1 MASIG
6 AGLSKRGASNV
17 DAIMPGIRTALL
29 ERTRPTVPR
38 IDLSTAE
45 NWLLRNEI
53 IELTKDAIRDGLR
66 PHHLSYPNEF
76 AGDADLIKAL
86 AAFFNEYFHPYVP
99 VEPDHIA
106 TAPGAATCLN
116 TFLYNLCEPG
126 EGILVPAPFWNG
138 FDWLFTARS
147 SAVPVMVHVERSA
160 DTLTAQLIPALEK
173 AYEEAAVPIRGL
185 LLTNPQNPY
194 GQCYPRS
201 VMEDCIRFCH
211 SKGIHYISDEVY
223 ALSSFQNPELPDAPP
238 FVSALQIDVK
248 GIGCDLSRVHTFWST
263 SKDFGSSG
271 FRVGCSITQANEAMH
286 VALALAS
293 NTESSSLSA
302 VASTALL
309 TSPRLPDLLRLN
321 EKRLQEAYCLMT
333 NFLKRHQIQYIP
345 ANSAPFLFARV
356 APQAQTWEDEKA
368 VIAQLKEA
376 GVNVSGGKAY
386 HVNED
391 QKGWARLTFA
401 LEPSRA
407 EEAIKRMETVLGK
420 HNWDLYPTNGSITP
434 HLLLVCAQILFLS
447 GPQFHGRR
455 ILAMTTILSLATIAQ
470 YNRFTNNPGVANLFA
485 LAWPHWLSA
494 IEKIVFASP
503 GGPEADL
510 WRVDRVP
517 HEAMT
522 WPVFGW
528 RKIKWAITLLLNL
541 RGIRWSF
548 QAKNIPRMPERMTRA
563 RFLRWRLGEL
573 IWVLLMAD
581 LVSQMTLRFFFT
593 DAVGAVGNVDS
604 KYITIRDA
612 RWGWSFLKA
621 LTFGLGPYFFIN
633 MQYLV
638 VSILA
643 VAAGISRPEDWP
655 PLFGKLK
662 AATTVRNFWGTF
674 WHQMLRKSLSTI
686 TGAFVDAVGI
696 RRGTNASSY
705 TQLWLA
711 FTISGM
717 MHALSQLLMP
727 RPGNVTASEI
737 AVGIFLFFPWQAFVI
752 TIEDFIIWLWKQRYA
767 SYQPRW
773 APLVGYL
780 WVMVT
785 FWIALPW
792 PGNSLCHLK
801 MGEVPPLPFT
811 VVAPLVQMIPIP

>member
-1 MASIG
+1 MASAG

-17 DAIMPGIRTALL
+17 DAIMPGIRAALL

-45 NWLLRNEI
+45 NWLLRNEV
-53 IELTKDAIRDGLR
+53 IELTQDAIRDGLK
-66 PHHLSYPNEF
+66 PH
-76 AGDADLIKAL
+76 AL
-86 AAFFNEYFHPYVP
+86 AAFVNEYFHPHIP

-126 EGILVPAPFWNG
+126 EGILVPAPFWSMYHILISKSFVWTDISLADG

-160 DTLTAQLIPALEK
+160 DTLTAKLIPALEK
-173 AYEEAAVPIRGL
+173 AYEESKIPIRGL

-223 ALSSFQNPELPDAPP
+223 ALSNFENPELPDAPP

-271 FRVGCSITQANEAMH
+271 FRVANEAMH

-309 TSPRLPDLLRLN
+309 TSPRLPELLQLN
-321 EKRLQEAYCLMT
+321 AQRLQEAYCLMT
-333 NFLKRHQIQYIP
+333 NFLKKHQIEYIP

-401 LEPSRA
+401 LETSRA

-420 HNWDLYPTNGSITP
+420 HGP
-434 HLLLVCAQILFLS
+434 H
-447 GPQFHGRR
+447 FHGRR
-455 ILAMTTILSLATIAQ
+455 TLAATTILSLAAIAQ

-494 IEKIVFASP
+494 VEKIVFASP

-517 HEAMT
+517 REAMS

-528 RKIKWAITLLLNL
+528 RKVKWAVTLLLNL

-548 QAKNIPRMPERMTRA
+548 QVKNVPKMPERMTRGQ
-563 RFLRWRLGEL
+563 FLRWRLGEL
-573 IWVLLMAD
+573 VWVLLMTD
-581 LVSQMTLRFFFT
+581 LVSQMMLRFFFT
-593 DAVGAVGNVDS
+593 DAAGAVGNLDS

-612 RWGWSFLKA
+612 RWGWSLLKA

-643 VAAGISRPEDWP
+643 VAMGISRPE
-655 PLFGKLK
+655 
-662 AATTVRNFWGTF
+662 
-674 WHQMLRKSLSTI
+674 
-686 TGAFVDAVGI
+686 
-696 RRGTNASSY
+696 
-705 TQLWLA
+705 
-711 FTISGM
+711 
-717 MHALSQLLMP
+717 LLMP
-727 RPGNVTASEI
+727 RPGNVTTSEI
-737 AVGIFLFFPWQAFVI
+737 AVGIFLFFPWQALVV
-752 TIEDFIIWLWKQRYA
+752 TTEDFVIWLWKQWYG

-773 APLVGYL
+773 APVVGYL
-780 WVMVT
+780 WVIVT

-792 PGNSLCHLK
+792 PGDSLCHLK

-811 VVAPLVQMIPIP
+811 VVAPLVQMIPVP